1 MEKKDSSLETMMVFG
16 ATRFKDAAVGTMLG
30 PSAADSFGDGLELLV
45 KAGAQVVT
53 GGKRGG

>member
-1 MEKKDSSLETMMVFG
+1 MMVFG